1 MRNQD
6 AQMLLWLDLE
16 TTGLEPSF
24 DKILEGAFFLSDFS
38 NPFEAIT
45 QAYSV
50 TLAWNKDVRM
60 DETVW
65 KMHTESGLIE
75 TAKSSTLTLSDLEER
90 ICALISPYDK
100 KPYLAGSTIDFDKR
114 FVEFWMPKLHSMI
127 HYRRFDVTMLK
138 LYCQSKGMPKLEKA
152 GKHRAL
158 DDIRESIAHGMQ
170 CDQWLMTNA
179 QMAPIAVPDS
189 DGL

>member
-1 MRNQD
+1 MND
-6 AQMLLWLDLE
+6 KKILLWLDLE

-24 DKILEGAFFLSDFS
+24 DKILEGAFFLSEFS

-50 TLAWNKDVRM
+50 TLAWDKSTRM
-60 DETVW
+60 EEVVW

-75 TAKSSTLTLSDLEER
+75 AAKASVFTLTDLEER
-90 ICALISPYDK
+90 ICALITPFK
-100 KPYLAGSTIDFDKR
+100 EKPILAGSTIDFDKR

-138 LYCQSKGMPKLEKA
+138 LYCEAKGMPRIPKA

-158 DDIRESIAHGMQ
+158 DDIRESIAHGAM
-170 CDQWLMTNA
+170 CDKWYVEEIIKTA
-179 QMAPIAVPDS
+179 DKV
-189 DGL
+189 